1 LAEGVGNPLSK
12 EKDMRKILMA
22 GAALALIGATAAHA
36 DDADKRDKEV
46 LGGAAAGTAGAVA
59 GGLVGGPVG
68 AVVGGVAG
76 FAIGAE
82 AAVPEDARVYVME
95 NPIPPVVVERQVTAE
110 SRFDDTVT
118 LTPIPDHPD
127 LAYVYVDNRPV
138 IVRVDSRQVVY
149 APEVETTA
157 SVSSDIPETTITYVE
172 RHPVDPV
179 ILEGPVQA
187 GVVIPETVQIVEV
200 PENPN
205 YGYVYVDNRP
215 VLIDRGTREVI
226 WVR

>member
-1 LAEGVGNPLSK
+1 
-12 EKDMRKILMA
+12 MRKILLA
-22 GAALALIGATAAHA
+22 GVALALIGATAAQA
-36 DDADKRDKEV
+36 DDRDQEV
-46 LGGAAAGTAGAVA
+46 LGGAAGGAAGAAAGAV
-59 GGLVGGPVG
+59 VGGPIG

-95 NPIPPVVVERQVTAE
+95 NPTNPVVLEGPVTADT
-110 SRFDDTVT
+110 RFDNTVT
-118 LTPIPDHPD
+118 LTPIPEHPD

-138 IVRVDSRQVVY
+138 IVRADSRQVIY

-157 SVSSDIPETTITYVE
+157 SISADIPEATITYVE
-172 RHPVDPV
+172 RHPVEPV
-179 ILEGPVQA
+179 VLEGPVEA
-187 GVVIPETVQIVEV
+187 GIVVPDTVQIVEV

-205 YGYVYVDNRP
+205 YGYIYVDQRP

>member
-1 LAEGVGNPLSK
+1 
-12 EKDMRKILMA
+12 MRKILMA

-36 DDADKRDKEV
+36 DDRDKEV

-95 NPIPPVVVERQVTAE
+95 NPTPPVILESPVTAE
-110 SRFDDTVT
+110 SRFDETVA
-118 LTPIPDHPD
+118 LTPIPEHPD

-138 IVRVDSRQVVY
+138 IVRSDSRQVVY
-149 APEVETTA
+149 APAVETTA
-157 SVSSDIPETTITYVE
+157 SISSDIPETTITYIE
-172 RHPVDPV
+172 RHPLDPV
-179 ILEGPVQA
+179 VLEGPVEA
-187 GVVIPETVQIVEV
+187 GVVLPETVQIVEV

-205 YGYVYVDNRP
+205 YGYVYVDDRP
-215 VLIDRGTREVI
+215 VLVDRGTREVI

>member
-1 LAEGVGNPLSK
+1 
-12 EKDMRKILMA
+12 MRKILIA
-22 GAALALIGATAAHA
+22 GAALALLGATAAHA
-36 DDADKRDKEV
+36 DDRDKEV
-46 LGGAAAGTAGAVA
+46 LGGAAGGAAGAAAGAV
-59 GGLVGGPVG
+59 VGGPVG
-68 AVVGGVAG
+68 AVVGGVVG
-76 FAIGAE
+76 LAIGAE

-95 NPIPPVVVERQVTAE
+95 NPTPPVVLQGQVTADT
-110 SRFDDTVT
+110 RFDNTVT

-157 SVSSDIPETTITYVE
+157 SISADIPETTITYVE
-172 RHPVDPV
+172 RHPVEPV

-187 GVVIPETVQIVEV
+187 GTVIPQTVQIVEV

-205 YGYVYVDNRP
+205 YGYIYVDQRP
-215 VLIDRGTREVI
+215 VLVDRSSREVI

>member
-1 LAEGVGNPLSK
+1 
-12 EKDMRKILMA
+12 MRKILLA
-22 GAALALIGATAAHA
+22 GVALALIGATAAQA
-36 DDADKRDKEV
+36 DDRDKEV
-46 LGGAAAGTAGAVA
+46 LGGAAGGAAGAAAGAV
-59 GGLVGGPVG
+59 VGGPIG

-95 NPIPPVVVERQVTAE
+95 NPTNPVVLEGPVTADT
-110 SRFDDTVT
+110 RFDNTVT
-118 LTPIPDHPD
+118 LTPIPEHPD

-138 IVRVDSRQVVY
+138 IVRADSRQVIY

-157 SVSSDIPETTITYVE
+157 SISADIPEATITYVE
-172 RHPVDPV
+172 RHPVEPV
-179 ILEGPVQA
+179 VLEGPVEA
-187 GVVIPETVQIVEV
+187 GIVVPDTVQIVEV

-205 YGYVYVDNRP
+205 YGYIYVDQRP